1 MGVYVITGA
10 NRGIG
15 LEFVNQL
22 SSDPSNTVIA
32 STRSLSSDLSA
43 IKSLNKE
50 HNNIHVLE
58 YDTSS
63 FPSIHS
69 FSLAVSKIIGADGKI
84 DYLLN
89 SAAIQDIKD
98 DSSIDLT
105 EHNLLSHI
113 QTNVLGPAEMVKSL
127 LPHLQKGSVV
137 MNMTSG
143 IGSMSFSARSGVPT
157 MHTTYSISKAALN
170 MLTVHQAC
178 DLGKEGRG
186 VIVICMDPGWVKT
199 RMGGEGAIMERE
211 DSVKGMLKCLR
222 GLKGEDS
229 GRFWNSSGEEVPW

>member
-22 SSDPSNTVIA
+22 SSDPSSTVIA

-43 IKSLNKE
+43 LKSLNKQ

-58 YDTSS
+58 CDTSS
-63 FPSIHS
+63 FPSIHA
-69 FSLAVSKIIGADGKI
+69 FSLAVSKIIGSDGKI

-98 DSSIDLT
+98 DSSLQLT

-127 LPHLQKGSVV
+127 LKHLQKGSVV

-143 IGSMSFSARSGVPT
+143 IGSLSFSKRSDVPT

-178 DLGKEGRG
+178 DLGKDGRG
-186 VIVICMDPGWVKT
+186 VIVVCMDPGWVKT
-199 RMGGEGAIMERE
+199 RMGGEGAIMEKG
-211 DSVKGMLKCLR
+211 DSVNGMLKCLR
-222 GLKGEDS
+222 GLKEEDS

>member
-22 SSDPSNTVIA
+22 SCNPSNTVIA

-43 IKSLNKE
+43 LKSLNKQ
-50 HNNIHVLE
+50 HNNIYVLE
-58 YDTSS
+58 CNTSS
-63 FPSIHS
+63 FPSIHA

-98 DSSIDLT
+98 DDSLDLT

-127 LPHLQKGSVV
+127 LKHLQRGSVV

-143 IGSMSFSARSGVPT
+143 IG
-157 MHTTYSISKAALN
+157 
-170 MLTVHQAC
+170 
-178 DLGKEGRG
+178 
-186 VIVICMDPGWVKT
+186 
-199 RMGGEGAIMERE
+199 
-211 DSVKGMLKCLR
+211 
-222 GLKGEDS
+222 
-229 GRFWNSSGEEVPW
+229 